1 MCFFPRL
8 LLAAL
13 LGRFRSWEPKAVF
26 PCLVGQGI
34 FRVCEWVCW
43 TWKNACEIWVPCC
56 FLRDAVPSLFF
67 CCWPPIKKMPKRKRK
82 KWRFF
87 SNADVR
93 WVLFWKKWPH
103 KQSCFSKKLDCWRRW
118 NSCSCCFQVLSSFTR
133 RLQFVAPFQDFRLTI
148 QSRVSSILTKV
159 IESTGFIGSINS
171 SIAVW
176 FCHSKKSI
184 YARHCVP
191 IYLSIHLFVYLS
203 IDLSM
208 YDGSFYGG

>member
-1 MCFFPRL
+1 M
-8 LLAAL
+8 
-13 LGRFRSWEPKAVF
+13 KVF
-26 PCLVGQGI
+26 LE
-34 FRVCEWVCW
+34 RRCEMSV
-43 TWKNACEIWVPCC
+43 V
-56 FLRDAVPSLFF
+56 L
-67 CCWPPIKKMPKRKRK
+67 KKR
-82 KWRFF
+82 
-87 SNADVR
+87 
-93 WVLFWKKWPH
+93 PH
-103 KQSCFSKKLDCWRRW
+103 KQSFCSKKLDCWRRW

-133 RLQFVAPFQDFRLTI
+133 RLQFIAPFCVMWYIETSLWFYLFFTPPKKRPPKTQDFRLTI

-159 IESTGFIGSINS
+159 IESTGFIGSTNS